1 MQSKMN
7 DEIKSFQVAFYSA
20 ADTSMLLKTKKNI
33 IEKNDD
39 ILQSY
44 LCTDWPMAKVYI
56 VIFVLLGHMYDFFM
70 TQQNHL
76 L

>member
-1 MQSKMN
+1 
-7 DEIKSFQVAFYSA
+7 
-20 ADTSMLLKTKKNI
+20 MLLKTKKNI